1 MRLATTVVAT
11 TCMAAAAAVATPAIA
26 FAATGPARAVTAG
39 AVAPGAPGHLTLT
52 IAPNEQAIATWTGAS
67 GNPSYYVIQLYCKGN
82 SKVKASTTAPAS
94 ARTATLTLGKVS
106 GKSAAQP
113 IPVNATTTYKTGCV
127 DYVAYA
133 YAETPENVASKV
145 SAPSNLLTAPAP
157 PTDAVFTFNG
167 KVVAVSWKSSTAA
180 TAYTPEYWHKNDSTK
195 TKTPVGGVWVEAP
208 TTTAVVTDTK
218 TTCGWVYATNW
229 IGTSAPSQLTWT
241 DGVQPAS
248 SFATR
253 SVGVDAQTGSC
264 CQGYP

>member
-157 PTDAVFTFNG
+157 PTDAVFT
-167 KVVAVSWKSSTAA
+167 STARSSPSA
-180 TAYTPEYWHKNDSTK
+180 GSPQPRLRHTRRSTGTRTTPRKRRRRSAE
-195 TKTPVGGVWVEAP
+195 
-208 TTTAVVTDTK
+208 
-218 TTCGWVYATNW
+218 CG
-229 IGTSAPSQLTWT
+229 SRRRRPLPS
-241 DGVQPAS
+241 
-248 SFATR
+248 
-253 SVGVDAQTGSC
+253 
-264 CQGYP
+264 